1 MAGVLLQRFIRKNI
15 KICGDISGRISNFA
29 EIYQNEVD
37 IFPQERDIL
46 LFTAVFEGQTRSSQL
61 FFRDFPLN
69 RQYSKITKSAYSNSK
84 HMAVNHRRCFGRV

>member
-15 KICGDISGRISNFA
+15 KICGDISGRISKSA

-46 LFTAVFEGQTRSSQL
+46 LF
-61 FFRDFPLN
+61 
-69 RQYSKITKSAYSNSK
+69 
-84 HMAVNHRRCFGRV
+84 HCCF

>member
-29 EIYQNEVD
+29 EIYQNKVD

-46 LFTAVFEGQTRSSQL
+46 LF
-61 FFRDFPLN
+61 
-69 RQYSKITKSAYSNSK
+69 
-84 HMAVNHRRCFGRV
+84 HCCF

>member
-46 LFTAVFEGQTRSSQL
+46 LFTAVFHSDSHFAFFSLL
-61 FFRDFPLN
+61 FLR
-69 RQYSKITKSAYSNSK
+69 A
-84 HMAVNHRRCFGRV
+84 RRGVRNFFSVIFL